1 MDPLLSHMISL
12 KETLTTETDKQDME
26 EAIKY
31 YKDLLSSNDK
41 VKIIDKQNLLHEQAG
56 FYLTELAVN
65 SETLLGINDSITSA
79 EEFEKRVNNE
89 IENLNVIS
97 KMLRIMSKT
106 NEHRQIWF
114 KYMMPILKMKVN
126 AGRMHKWIKTMK
138 ENMITKQTAMR
149 MDGAPMAVGKA
160 RQDKNKHRLGSTL
173 ELDAPAADERL
184 EELLTELEAEE
195 EAVAV
200 VDAFMIEERIK
211 EEAAKR
217 IKEDEDLARAL
228 QELKEDY
235 SIHGGKS
242 RKQKSRK
249 QKSRKQKSRKQ
260 KSRKQKS
267 RKQKYRKQKS
277 RKQKY
282 RKQKSRKQK
291 SRKQKY
297 RK

>member
-217 IKEDEDLARAL
+217 IKEEAAKRIKEDEDLARAL

-260 KSRKQKS
+260 K
-267 RKQKYRKQKS
+267 
-277 RKQKY
+277 Y